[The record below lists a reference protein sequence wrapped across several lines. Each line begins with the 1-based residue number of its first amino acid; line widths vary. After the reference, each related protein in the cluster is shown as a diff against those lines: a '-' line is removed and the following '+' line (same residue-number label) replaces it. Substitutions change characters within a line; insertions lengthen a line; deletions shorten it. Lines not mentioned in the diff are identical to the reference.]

1 MQCLLSFLHKFFD
14 KNHCVQLSYI
24 FRNNIKMTKRE
35 KDDVSMMI
43 KIAKVQENGG
53 HKNNKVRI

>member
-14 KNHCVQLSYI
+14 KNACVQLSYI
-24 FRNNIKMTKRE
+24 FRHHIKMTKRE